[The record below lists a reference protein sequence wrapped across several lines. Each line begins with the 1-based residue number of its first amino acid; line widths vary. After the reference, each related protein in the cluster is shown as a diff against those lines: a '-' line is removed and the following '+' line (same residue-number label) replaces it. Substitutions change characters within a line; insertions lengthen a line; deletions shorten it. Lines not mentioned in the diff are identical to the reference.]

1 MLPLTLTPRNQFDA
15 LEGRVIHATQYWTE
29 TNIADGLNAL
39 AICIEMVIF
48 SAFMMYAYSWK
59 EYTKVKG
66 ATRYGAGRALWD
78 SINYCTSHCTH
89 HSVACSHTCPT
100 ADFAHEIAGSIK
112 FFIDYARGKP
122 GTHGPRIPV
131 TDEMGKQTKMDFGQA
146 FGLHPRP
153 DTRGSSN
160 GYASSTSSQMQ
171 MQAQRV
177 NTGLSAPRAGPG
189 ESMSMSAVRAPRA
202 SYDEN
207 VRLAPYSYEG
217 GAQSTTTTS
226 SSSGG
231 HGVYNANSEAGMAGV
246 GLRGAGGPG
255 FGYGAGA
262 YSSARP
268 SGDSEYG
275 VAR

>member
-1 MLPLTLTPRNQFDA
+1 M
-15 LEGRVIHATQYWTE
+15 IHATQYWTE